1 MPVSKLLVMGGQAR
15 GHGCHTEQLPRLGA
29 KQRQPRPLPVIC
41 IMPAR
46 RRVAASIV
54 RRLARGGSSGIPGA
68 GISGDLDEVTAMVVR
83 NDPVMAM
90 G

>member
-1 MPVSKLLVMGGQAR
+1 
-15 GHGCHTEQLPRLGA
+15 
-29 KQRQPRPLPVIC
+29 LPVIC